1 MTVRDDSVREQIM
14 QVGGRQLRVAIRPG
28 TGTGPPLLL
37 CNGIGMRLEALR
49 PFVDALDPAI
59 EVIRFDPPGTGGSQ
73 LPSRPYRFTT
83 LALLLRE
90 MLHNL
95 GHQQADVLGISWGG
109 GLAQQFALLNPR
121 RCRRLILVA
130 TSTGP
135 QTMVPPN
142 PLPPV
147 KNLILRR
154 WGDLWGGTAK
164 TDPDALASA
173 LHKARI
179 SPLSTGFLYQ
189 HTAALGFT
197 TLPLLPLIRQ
207 RTLVLTG
214 DDDPIIPVAN
224 GRILAA
230 GIPHA
235 TLHVYHGGHVEL
247 VTRPSLLTPLI
258 TSFLAAPPHDAR
270 RAEQVQT
277 GRHPEDQGPRQAAA
291 ETDAL
296 AEALQAARAAQQAA
310 ETAAAQAAAALR
322 DAREQAA
329 ATEGAS
335 ALCAGEGLT
344 GRDPVTAPNGGSGTA
359 GTRARSHIPRSG
371 YRRRHRGC
379 CVITDVIRQDR
390 NCRGDATW
398 ADSVPPSDFDS
409 RLSGNLANER
419 SSHVE
424 DRAVTGRLG
433 AAHPL
438 ALHIGD
444 FLTDLGNANASAQT
458 IRAYRGDLIQ
468 FAAYHDGEVGEL
480 SAAPVRTYLAGI
492 GGLAPSTRKRKRA
505 AVASFCKW
513 AVRHDLLGANPMD
526 KIDTIKV
533 PKSLPRPA
541 PAADINRVLGAICS
555 RRPRKGIPLDRL
567 RDRVLFETAYV
578 CGARASEVCG
588 LYIEDLDLRL
598 DDEHVRIHG
607 KGGSIRTVL
616 LDDRGHVALLK
627 LYLARTG
634 YTSGPL
640 FRATI
645 NGSGGPLSYDAAHH
659 RWQGY
664 CGDAGVDIDIHQ
676 LRHAHGTELINS
688 GVSIEAVRRR
698 LGHSSAETTQL
709 YALLDDKVADAEIRA
724 ARRRRDRRSR

>member
-1 MTVRDDSVREQIM
+1 MPEEEWTWLSGMTPCAKQIM
-14 QVGGRQLRVAIRPG
+14 QVGGTPLRVAIRPG

-59 EVIRFDPPGTGGSQ
+59 EVIRFDAPGTGGSQ
-73 LPSRPYRFTT
+73 LPNLPYRFTT

-121 RCRRLILVA
+121 LCRRLILVA

-154 WGDLWGGTAK
+154 WGDLWGGSAK

-179 SPLSTGFLYQ
+179 SPLSIGYLYQ

-214 DDDPIIPVAN
+214 DEDPIIPVAN

-277 GRHPEDQGPRQAAA
+277 GRHPEDQGPRRATA

-329 ATEGAS
+329 AS
-335 ALCAGEGLT
+335 Q
-344 GRDPVTAPNGGSGTA
+344 P
-359 GTRARSHIPRSG
+359 
-371 YRRRHRGC
+371 
-379 CVITDVIRQDR
+379 
-390 NCRGDATW
+390 
-398 ADSVPPSDFDS
+398 
-409 RLSGNLANER
+409 
-419 SSHVE
+419 
-424 DRAVTGRLG
+424 
-433 AAHPL
+433 
-438 ALHIGD
+438 
-444 FLTDLGNANASAQT
+444 
-458 IRAYRGDLIQ
+458 
-468 FAAYHDGEVGEL
+468 
-480 SAAPVRTYLAGI
+480 
-492 GGLAPSTRKRKRA
+492 
-505 AVASFCKW
+505 
-513 AVRHDLLGANPMD
+513 
-526 KIDTIKV
+526 
-533 PKSLPRPA
+533 
-541 PAADINRVLGAICS
+541 
-555 RRPRKGIPLDRL
+555 
-567 RDRVLFETAYV
+567 
-578 CGARASEVCG
+578 
-588 LYIEDLDLRL
+588 
-598 DDEHVRIHG
+598 
-607 KGGSIRTVL
+607 
-616 LDDRGHVALLK
+616 
-627 LYLARTG
+627 
-634 YTSGPL
+634 
-640 FRATI
+640 
-645 NGSGGPLSYDAAHH
+645 
-659 RWQGY
+659 
-664 CGDAGVDIDIHQ
+664 
-676 LRHAHGTELINS
+676 
-688 GVSIEAVRRR
+688 
-698 LGHSSAETTQL
+698 AETP
-709 YALLDDKVADAEIRA
+709 
-724 ARRRRDRRSR
+724 